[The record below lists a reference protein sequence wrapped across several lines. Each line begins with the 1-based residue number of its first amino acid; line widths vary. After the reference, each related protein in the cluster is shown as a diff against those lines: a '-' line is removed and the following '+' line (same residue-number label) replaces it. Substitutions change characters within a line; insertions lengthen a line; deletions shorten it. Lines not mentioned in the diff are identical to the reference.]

1 MQILFYCFVSSSRFT
16 HLPSVQMPSR
26 RRLSIVFCTNRW
38 QPTSFASIFFKHMS
52 HIYVPHL
59 LICYKSAFMLPN
71 GIKPIK
77 TACFSLHFT
86 FQTLQT
92 IVLHNIKLFLDR
104 IKQYMHKSMQQICP
118 LFKNNVSVRSSRW
131 SSWLVFCQ
139 IRKISSK
146 FELNSPSQLSRMH
159 RLVRKITTILC
170 TRALSPSPLYSLS
183 CKNRKICFISRRRS
197 ARPPIKV

>member
-1 MQILFYCFVSSSRFT
+1 MSSDKTLQWQKPTKKEKQKKNIVTKCEIRFMHLSSYSTPKIRGRLVIVNVNSSLLFCELFPIYTLALSADAKSAKIEHCIL
-16 HLPSVQMPSR
+16 HKQMA
-26 RRLSIVFCTNRW
+26 TN
-38 QPTSFASIFFKHMS
+38 FICSIFFKHMS

-104 IKQYMHKSMQQICP
+104 IKQ
-118 LFKNNVSVRSSRW
+118 
-131 SSWLVFCQ
+131 
-139 IRKISSK
+139 
-146 FELNSPSQLSRMH
+146 
-159 RLVRKITTILC
+159 
-170 TRALSPSPLYSLS
+170 
-183 CKNRKICFISRRRS
+183 
-197 ARPPIKV
+197 